1 MVFALGAARY
11 IAVGI
16 AAVLLLIVVLAFMRY
31 TRRGHAQGGANDE
44 LRRAAVRA
52 GKDAKVCP
60 DCASEVALDAG
71 VCRHCG
77 YRFA

>member
-1 MVFALGAARY
+1 MVFAVDAARC

-16 AAVLLLIVVLAFMRY
+16 AAALLLILVLAFLRY
-31 TRRGHAQGGANDE
+31 TREGHGRGGANDE

-52 GKDAKVCP
+52 GKDTKVCP
-60 DCASEVALDAG
+60 DCASDVSLDAG